1 MKTRNYNWYTMYGVE
16 GIIVDE
22 ANPKF
27 AGKKH
32 IAQCGDYVFI
42 PLSELEG
49 IEIDEDD
56 ALLEYYDSYEPKEQ
70 VNIGEEIVVDK
81 VVNIENKQCLF
92 ETFVNMDLYLDDLY
106 TREICTLTD
115 DHYQWTSEL
124 TKFVDRCVD
133 KIDKCY
139 FNKEAARK
147 EWGIIEGK
155 YHDFNQFNEEM
166 TFGKVIGI
174 IDQYR

>member
-1 MKTRNYNWYTMYGVE
+1 METRNYNWYTMYGVE

-42 PLSELEG
+42 PLSELGG
-49 IEIDEDD
+49 IKIDKDD
-56 ALLEYYDSYEPKEQ
+56 TILEYYDSYEPEPC
-70 VNIGEEIVVDK
+70 NIGEEIVCED
-81 VVNIENKQCLF
+81 VVNIENKQCLV
-92 ETFVNMDLYLDDLY
+92 ETFVSMDLYLDDLY

-115 DHYQWTSEL
+115 DYYQWTSEL
-124 TKFVDRCVD
+124 TKFVDWCVD
-133 KIDKCY
+133 KIDKCC

-147 EWGIIEGK
+147 EWEEIEGK
-155 YHDFNQFNEEM
+155 YNKYNQFNEVM
-166 TFGKVIGI
+166 TFGKVMDI
-174 IDQYR
+174 IRQYR